1 MIFFPETNYLHIFQ
15 TLVVVLL
22 SLAFTVNAKAQIT
35 LNGDFDH
42 GSVLESSSS
51 VSGSTVQLAGR
62 DNFNSG
68 DWKWLYF
75 SASGVNGQTLDFE
88 IDDDFATGGSN
99 LNNHEMVYSYN
110 QDDWFYFDN
119 NSRNSGAKLY
129 SFSNN
134 TPFTSDQVF
143 VAYGLPYS
151 VARANAHATSLET
164 NPWVSPTLTGGSD
177 FVVGQS
183 PGGIDD
189 IGRVIPQ
196 QDLFGY
202 KITDPSST
210 LQKAKVVLAG
220 GVHSNETL
228 GNHTLEAM
236 IDYLASDD
244 LGAAI
249 LRQRAEF
256 FIYPMVNPDG
266 RLAGYNRST
275 VEQPTL
281 DPNRFWEAP
290 NYGNQSEIEAVAEA
304 MIADTGGDVDFF
316 IDFHS
321 TVQSGSSHFGFVDI
335 DANYHLNPVWQ
346 QFLDLEPTI
355 QTVDA
360 DNINNTSARFGL
372 VELNT
377 DFTMT
382 FETRFIAGENE
393 DRFVT
398 LGQNFGRAFADVFA
412 TPIGDLNFDSSV
424 DGADWLILSA
434 NAQSD
439 ISSLSAF
446 DAYAAGDLNSDGLND
461 VQDFILFKNIYE
473 QENGLSSFALMLVS
487 IPEPSSICLIALAG
501 FSLLSNRNRH
511 YPFTINLNHTT

>member
-1 MIFFPETNYLHIFQ
+1 MHKTRILAV
-15 TLVVVLL
+15 LLL
-22 SLAFTVNAKAQIT
+22 SLALLANATAQIT

-42 GSVLESSSS
+42 GSLDESNSS
-51 VSGSTVQLAGR
+51 VLGNNIQLAGR
-62 DNFNSG
+62 DNFNPG

-75 SASGVNGQTLDFE
+75 SASGVNGQTPFFE

-99 LNNHEMVYSYN
+99 LNSHEMVYSYN
-110 QDDWFYFDN
+110 QEDWFFFDN
-119 NSRNSGAKLY
+119 NARNAGDDLY

-134 TPFTSDQVF
+134 SPFTSNQVF

-151 VARANAHATSLET
+151 VARANAHAASLET
-164 NPWVSPTLTGGSD
+164 NPWVSPTLTGGAD

-196 QDLFGY
+196 QDLYGY

-210 LQKAKVVLAG
+210 QQKAKIVLAG

-256 FIYPMVNPDG
+256 YVYPMINPDG

-281 DPNRFWEAP
+281 DPNRFWDPP
-290 NYGNQSEIEAVAEA
+290 NYGNQTEIEAIGEA
-304 MIADTGGDVDFF
+304 MIADTGGDIDFF

-335 DANYHLNPVWQ
+335 DQNFHLNPVWQ
-346 QFLDLEPTI
+346 QFLALEPTV

-360 DNINNTSARFGL
+360 SNTNNTSARFGL

-377 DFTMT
+377 NFTMT

-412 TPIGDLNFDSSV
+412 TPTGDLNFDNSV
-424 DGADWLILSA
+424 DGLDWLILSE

-439 ISSLSAF
+439 ISSLSPI
-446 DAYAAGDLNSDGLND
+446 DAYAAGDLNSDGFND
-461 VQDFILFKNIYE
+461 VFDFILFKEIYE
-473 QENGLSSFALMLVS
+473 QENGLGSFAFLVAS
-487 IPEPSSICLIALAG
+487 IPEPSSFILLMLAICLPAMRRQICD
-501 FSLLSNRNRH
+501 SLNK
-511 YPFTINLNHTT
+511 